1 MTETTD
7 ATVTAPRRVLSDVQK
22 ANLAKG
28 REALVARRAADK
40 AARERGEEV
49 PVRPRKKKA
58 TLVDKL
64 ATSSGAVLKTGAD
77 GIFEFLGKLERMS
90 EPQRASLYKLP
101 FGL

>member
-1 MTETTD
+1 MPESTD
-7 ATVTAPRRVLSDVQK
+7 TAVVAPRRVLSDVQK

-40 AARERGEEV
+40 AARERGETV
-49 PVRPRKKKA
+49 PIRPRKKKA
-58 TLVDKL
+58 VI
-64 ATSSGAVLKTGAD
+64 ASASSSGSQSVKTGAD
-77 GIFEFLGKLERMS
+77 GIFEFLGKLEKMS